1 MRSTLLIFI
10 LLLMPALMAQGNPLE
25 VTADEIIAN
34 ALSMDDATSD
44 TALDQIALMSAETAR
59 RMGDLMLEMEVRGA
73 ERLLGIMR
81 GSENENVIICAAIAL
96 SSKHEDIRYAG
107 IGVLTSA
114 SPKQVQRT
122 STKYLTKKRLAV
134 LRETLTTPEKLLPL
148 CRDFVGTYQ
157 RSPYYSMAI
166 VMLTDHFFGASG
178 FHDLC
183 YALSELMEGEPLK
196 SEPEE
201 VEKTEKPIVAKEEFL
216 EKRTAATALLASIWL
231 SPPAQE
237 FGYDTTADHEKRRKA
252 MGKLRECLAALSVV
266 TYDLSENVKGVG
278 TRYGDY
284 LLKELPT
291 DFRKAGYIRLMY
303 MAGGNAKLT
312 EKEVKDATI
321 RDLLNAS
328 DVPLEGKEYSKFYD
342 AYSSMR
348 VRLRRGI
355 NRKFSKWWKNYR
367 IETDNP

>member
-1 MRSTLLIFI
+1 GGRPI
-10 LLLMPALMAQGNPLE
+10 
-25 VTADEIIAN
+25 V
-34 ALSMDDATSD
+34 
-44 TALDQIALMSAETAR
+44 
-59 RMGDLMLEMEVRGA
+59 GA
-73 ERLLGIMR
+73 EVF
-81 GSENENVIICAAIAL
+81 NAIAL
-96 SSKHEDIRYAG
+96 SSKHKDIRYAG
-107 IGVLTSA
+107 VGLLMSA

-148 CRDFVGTYQ
+148 CQDFVGTHQ

-166 VMLTDHFFGASG
+166 VMLADHFFGASG

-196 SEPEE
+196 PEPENPE
-201 VEKTEKPIVAKEEFL
+201 NPKNTDKPEKAEKAGAAKEEFL
-216 EKRTAATALLASIWL
+216 EKRTAATALLTSIWL
-231 SPPAQE
+231 APPAQE
-237 FGYDTTADHEKRRKA
+237 FGYDTTADHGKRQKA
-252 MGKLRECLAALSVV
+252 MGKFRKRLAALSVA
-266 TYDLSENVKGVG
+266 TYDLNEDVKGVG

-303 MAGGNAKLT
+303 IAGGNAGVT
-312 EKEVKDATI
+312 EKEVKDELI
-321 RDLLNAS
+321 RELLNAS
-328 DVPLEGKEYSKFYD
+328 DVPLEGEEYSKFYD